1 MVGKGAPELG
11 PTRDEMK
18 IRHDFFFFFFF
29 PSSFWEMILHD
40 LEERVV
46 LAPCIGT
53 KIGTLPPKTWD
64 LSQGD

>member
-11 PTRDEMK
+11 PKRDELK
-18 IRHDFFFFFFF
+18 IRHDFFFFFFS
-29 PSSFWEMILHD
+29 SSFWEMILHD